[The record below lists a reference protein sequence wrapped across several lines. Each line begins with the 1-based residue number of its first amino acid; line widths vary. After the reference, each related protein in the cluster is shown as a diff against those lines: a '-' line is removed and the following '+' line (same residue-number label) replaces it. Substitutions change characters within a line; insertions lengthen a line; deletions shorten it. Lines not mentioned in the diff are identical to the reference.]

1 MAAFPPDDASTGV
14 STVASTA
21 ASPITLADVLAIPE
35 LANAEILVGAD
46 RLDTPIRWVHV
57 AESPRASALIDGGE
71 LLMTIGMGFG
81 QDENE
86 IIARTFEFYE
96 NGAAAV
102 LVELGTY
109 WSEVPQ
115 CLIDETTRLGL
126 PLICIREELKFVVV
140 TEKVHSAI
148 LATRYNQIEA
158 FHDVSES
165 FWSLMHNGVPAE
177 QIVLHTGRLL
187 DCPVVL
193 EDLSHRVLCY
203 AAGHELPSLI
213 LNRWPERSRQWAA
226 RMRDE
231 GLVAEPVSLSDPYD
245 ANRTWTYIDIQA
257 QGNHWG
263 RLYYLG
269 HSSSP
274 AGGNYILR
282 HAAVALALERLAAH
296 DSSSWADLG
305 DRIALRSLLGNRFTT
320 VEGERVVLD
329 AEGLP
334 TKDRRLIAAEIRA
347 HIPTSEIRQAIQAQ
361 VPSAACLVTHTP
373 AGFVHIA
380 VSLAPEADLQKLYD
394 VIAATTGDEVLT
406 VVADNIVGPVDL
418 ASSLHQ
424 LGETYFPPEA
434 CGIRPIS
441 RSNLES
447 LLHELR
453 NDVRVQG
460 FAEDLLGPI
469 TLYDQRNGTDLKQCL
484 RVLLKH
490 ADSRSAAAA
499 ELHLSRTAL
508 YNRIAVIERIL
519 GTSLDNPEQRFALNL
534 ALHAS
539 ADDAHQRSPH
549 TP

>member
-1 MAAFPPDDASTGV
+1 MTESA
-14 STVASTA
+14 
-21 ASPITLADVLAIPE
+21 PITLADVLSLPE
-35 LANAEILVGAD
+35 LANAEVLVGAD

-71 LLMTIGMGFG
+71 LLLTIGMGFG
-81 QDENE
+81 KNE
-86 IIARTFEFYE
+86 QEISARTFEYYE
-96 NGAAAV
+96 NGAAAI

-109 WSEVPQ
+109 WPEVPE
-115 CLIDETTRLGL
+115 CLVAEATRLGL
-126 PLICIREELKFVVV
+126 PLICIREELKFVVL

-165 FWSLMHNGVPAE
+165 FWALMHNGVPAE

-226 RMRDE
+226 KMREE
-231 GLVAEPVSLSDPYD
+231 GLVAEPVALTDPYD
-245 ANRTWTYIDIQA
+245 HSRTWTYIDIQA

-282 HAAVALALERLAAH
+282 HAAVALSLERLASH
-296 DSSSWADLG
+296 NSNSWADLG
-305 DRIALRSLLGNRFTT
+305 DRIALQSLMSNRFTT
-320 VEGERVVLD
+320 IEGERVVLE

-347 HIPTSEIRQAIQAQ
+347 EIPTSEIRQAIQVQ
-361 VPSAACLVTHTP
+361 VPSASCLAATTRS
-373 AGFVHIA
+373 GFVQLA
-380 VSLAPEADLQKLYD
+380 VSLAPNAEASKLYD
-394 VIAATTGDEVLT
+394 VISAATGDNVLT

-424 LGETYFPPEA
+424 LSEAYFPPKV

-453 NDVRVQG
+453 NDVRVQA
-460 FAEDLLGPI
+460 FSEDLIGPLS
-469 TLYDQRNGTDLKQCL
+469 LYDQRNGTDLKHCL

-490 ADSRSAAAA
+490 SDSRSAAAD

-508 YNRIAVIERIL
+508 YNRIAVIERTL
-519 GTSLDNPEQRFALNL
+519 GVSLADAETRFALSL
-534 ALHAS
+534 AVRA
-539 ADDAHQRSPH
+539 AG
-549 TP
+549 